1 MKTMVFPLIASLIF
15 VFINLY
21 SYKRFFKKISIFSS
35 EKWYVVVFMISVLEV
50 FYFFNLRMQFLNQT
64 VQNFAAL
71 LIGISFIVFSYA
83 VIYDGFYIFVKTI
96 KLDVSRQK
104 RIKSIFNAS
113 FIILIFA
120 SIVIGMINA
129 LHKPTIKNID
139 ITLPNLKENLTLV
152 QISDIHIGDFLDSEF
167 LKEVVDSI
175 NTLNPD
181 IVVITGDL
189 IDIDPNLI
197 EQKLSS
203 LNDIKSKFGTY
214 FVAGNHEYYMGI
226 EKSLK
231 NLGKLRLNI
240 LENKSFDVG
249 GINIV
254 GVNDFSGYRYGFYE
268 PDFNKA
274 IKDINKQKPTILL
287 SHQPKIIEKLSDEDL
302 SKVDLVLCG
311 HTHAGQ
317 IFPFGILVKIVHKY
331 LYGMYQKN
339 NTKIYVTSGTG
350 FWGPPIRFLTSS
362 EIVKFNLKGK

>member
-1 MKTMVFPLIASLIF
+1 MTTIIFPLIASLIF

-21 SYKRFFKKISIFSS
+21 SYNRFFKKISIFSS
-35 EKWYVVVFMISVLEV
+35 EKWYVFVSMISVLEV
-50 FYFFNLRMQFLNQT
+50 FYFFNLRIQFLNQT
-64 VQNFAAL
+64 MQNFVAL
-71 LIGISFIVFSYA
+71 LMGISFIVFSY
-83 VIYDGFYIFVKTI
+83 VLIYDSFYIFVKTI
-96 KLDVSRQK
+96 KLDTSRQK
-104 RIKSIFNAS
+104 RAKGIFNAS
-113 FIILIFA
+113 FVILIFA
-120 SIVIGMINA
+120 SIIIGTISA
-129 LHKPTIKNID
+129 LHKPIIKNID
-139 ITLPNLKENLTLV
+139 ITLPNLKQNLTLV
-152 QISDIHIGDFLDSEF
+152 QISDIHIGGFLDTEF

-226 EKSLK
+226 EKSLE
-231 NLGKLRLNI
+231 NLGKLKLNV
-240 LENKSFDVG
+240 LENKSLEVG
-249 GINIV
+249 GVNIV
-254 GVNDFSGYRYGFYE
+254 GVNDFSGYRYGFYQ
-268 PDFNKA
+268 PDFDKA
-274 IKDINKQKPTILL
+274 IKDIDKQKPTILL
-287 SHQPKIIEKLSDEDL
+287 SHQPKMIENLSDEDL
-302 SKVDLVLCG
+302 SKLDLILCG

-317 IFPFGILVKIVHKY
+317 IFPFSILVKIVHKY

-350 FWGPPIRFLTSS
+350 FWGPPIRFLTSG